1 MTKKQREYKQ
11 ALATFNRVAGQL
23 KRRHELNPSSYIEG
37 KKTARGVERALE
49 KMRFDAEQQDIAKR
63 VAAYEEK
70 LEERYQEM
78 LKEESIEQFEEERK
92 NAMETLNERYGLDWD
107 EDDYEDFWDTFG
119 DKQLLDTYG
128 SDQIIY
134 IGERFMKDNAKLRPS
149 KVAKIARRSINEIM
163 DKGLN
168 QQQAVDYLNT
178 KLKEEVQRKDKKKA
192 KR

>member
-11 ALATFNRVAGQL
+11 ALATFNRAAGQL
-23 KRRHELNPSSYIEG
+23 KRRHDIDPANYLSG
-37 KKTARGVERALE
+37 KTTARGVEKALE
-49 KMRFDAEQQDIAKR
+49 KMRFDAEQEDISRR
-63 VAAYEEK
+63 VEEYEAR

-78 LKEESIEQFEEERK
+78 LKEESLEKFEKERRD
-92 NAMETLNERYGLDWD
+92 AMDTLNERYGLDWD

-134 IGERFMKDNAKLRPS
+134 IGERIMKEGSGLRPS
-149 KVAKIARRSINEIM
+149 KVAKIAKKSINDIM

-168 QQQAVDYLNT
+168 QQQAVDYLN
-178 KLKEEVQRKDKKKA
+178 KQLQKEIQRRNKKKG
-192 KR
+192 RR